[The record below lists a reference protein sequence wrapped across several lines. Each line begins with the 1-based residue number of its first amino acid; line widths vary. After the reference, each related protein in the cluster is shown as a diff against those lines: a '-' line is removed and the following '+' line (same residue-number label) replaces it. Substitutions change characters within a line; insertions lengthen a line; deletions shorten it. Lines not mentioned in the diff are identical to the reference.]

1 MRVITQ
7 ELQDEPVAERAVI
20 MTARH
25 PAVQAARVKYMR
37 ARQIPDLVLFLYHV
51 QTDGTAKTI
60 SDGRTPFAWTTYHT
74 ALSKICGEA
83 F

>member
-20 MTARH
+20 MAAGH

-51 QTDGTAKTI
+51 QTDGAAKNNQRWPHPLRV
-60 SDGRTPFAWTTYHT
+60 DHLPHCVVKDMR
-74 ALSKICGEA
+74 
-83 F
+83 